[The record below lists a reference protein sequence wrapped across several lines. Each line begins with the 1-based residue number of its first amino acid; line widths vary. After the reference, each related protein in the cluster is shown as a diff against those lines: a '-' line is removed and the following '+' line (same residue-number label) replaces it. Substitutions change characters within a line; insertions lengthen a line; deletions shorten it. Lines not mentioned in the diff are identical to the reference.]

1 MSFQPVTACVLLI
14 GNELLSG
21 RTQDANLAHLA
32 TTLNEVG
39 VSVHEARVIP
49 DDPTVIIAT
58 LNSVRTRFDYVFTT
72 GGIGPTHDDITAECV
87 ADAFAVPLVMNE
99 EIAETI
105 RGFAKVRG
113 MSDTVLA
120 ASLRMARVPE
130 GARLLPTDV
139 GAPGFA
145 IDNVHVMAGI
155 PAVMQSMI
163 SKLAPTLRGA
173 RPVRS
178 RSVGAYL
185 GESTIA
191 DALTALQ
198 DRFNDVD
205 LGSYPFNDE
214 GRYGTTLVARG
225 TDESRLDAVLEAL
238 RQLIIDH
245 GAEPLARS

>member
-1 MSFQPVTACVLLI
+1 MSAESVTACVLLI

-39 VSVHEARVIP
+39 VSVREARVIP
-49 DDPTVIIAT
+49 DVPEVIVST
-58 LNSVRTRFDYVFTT
+58 LNEVRQRFDYVFTT

-87 ADAFAVPLVMNE
+87 AQAFAVPLIMNE

-105 RGFAKVRG
+105 RGYAKVRG
-113 MSDTVLA
+113 MSEAVLA

-145 IDNVHVMAGI
+145 ISNVHVMAGI

-163 SKLAPTLRGA
+163 SKLAPTLAGA

-198 DRFNDVD
+198 NAFTDVD
-205 LGSYPFNDE
+205 LGSYPFSED

-225 TDESRLDAVLEAL
+225 TDEARLEAVAAAL
-238 RQLIIDH
+238 RTLIIDH
-245 GAEPLARS
+245 GAEPLERS

>member
-1 MSFQPVTACVLLI
+1 MSAESVTACVLLI

-39 VSVHEARVIP
+39 VSVREARVIP
-49 DDPTVIIAT
+49 DVPEVIVST
-58 LNSVRTRFDYVFTT
+58 LNEVRQRFDYVFTT

-87 ADAFAVPLVMNE
+87 AQAFAVPLIMNE

-105 RGFAKVRG
+105 RGYAKVRG
-113 MSDTVLA
+113 MSEAVLA

-145 IDNVHVMAGI
+145 MGNVHVMAGI

-163 SKLAPTLRGA
+163 SKLAPTLAGA

-198 DRFNDVD
+198 NAFTDVD
-205 LGSYPFNDE
+205 LGSYPFSED

-225 TDESRLDAVLEAL
+225 TDEARLEAVAAAL
-238 RQLIIDH
+238 RTLIIDH
-245 GAEPLARS
+245 GAEPLERN

>member
-49 DDPTVIIAT
+49 DDRTVIIET
-58 LNSVRTRFDYVFTT
+58 LNSVRARFDYVFTT

-178 RSVGAYL
+178 SVGAYL

-191 DALTALQ
+191 DALTALRPLQ
-198 DRFNDVD
+198 RRRSW
-205 LGSYPFNDE
+205 LLPLQ
-214 GRYGTTLVARG
+214 RRG
-225 TDESRLDAVLEAL
+225 PL
-238 RQLIIDH
+238 RHHPRGPGH
-245 GAEPLARS
+245 G

>member
-1 MSFQPVTACVLLI
+1 MSAESVTACVLLI
-14 GNELLSG
+14 GNELISG

-39 VSVHEARVIP
+39 VSVREARVIP
-49 DDPTVIIAT
+49 DVPEVIVST
-58 LNSVRTRFDYVFTT
+58 LNEVRQRFDYVFTT

-87 ADAFAVPLVMNE
+87 AQAFAVPLIMNE

-105 RGFAKVRG
+105 RGYAKVRG
-113 MSDTVLA
+113 MSEAVLA

-130 GARLLPTDV
+130 GGRLLPPDV

-145 IDNVHVMAGI
+145 MGNVHVMAGI

-163 SKLAPTLRGA
+163 SKLAPTLAGA

-198 DRFNDVD
+198 NAFTDVD
-205 LGSYPFNDE
+205 LGSYPFSED

-225 TDESRLDAVLEAL
+225 TDEARLEAVAAAL
-238 RQLIIDH
+238 RTLIIDH
-245 GAEPLARS
+245 GAEPLESN